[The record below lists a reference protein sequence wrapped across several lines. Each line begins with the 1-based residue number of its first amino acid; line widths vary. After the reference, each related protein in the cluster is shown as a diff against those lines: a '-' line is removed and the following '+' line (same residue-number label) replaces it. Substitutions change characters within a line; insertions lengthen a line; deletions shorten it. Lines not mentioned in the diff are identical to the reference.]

1 MTNLTNIEHVK
12 KNLIEGFVLSVSTSL
27 KNDSK
32 KTLDDFREQIAEFD
46 QLLKNKFNYPH
57 FDSVFR
63 AHPEIKKYDERIVD
77 NTVKPKLK

>member
-1 MTNLTNIEHVK
+1 MAELSKIPYSTQ
-12 KNLIEGFVLSVSTSL
+12 NLIDGFVFIISTNL

-32 KTLDDFREQIAEFD
+32 KTLDDFKEQITEFGE
-46 QLLKNKFNYPH
+46 LLKSKFNYSH

-63 AHPEIKKYDERIVD
+63 AHPEIKKYEGRIVD